1 MKGGEQMFSIFAE
14 LKWFFREHRIRY
26 SVALI
31 LLIAV
36 GLLELLPP
44 ILIGK
49 SIDHMSQ
56 GTLSAG
62 GLSEIIWMLAG
73 IAVIVYVITYT
84 WLYQLEGGAY
94 LLERKYRSKL
104 IAHFLKMAP
113 GFYGRYRTGDLMARA
128 TNDLE
133 AVGRT
138 AGFGILTLVDSS
150 IYMATILLMMGFAIS
165 WKLTIAAVLPLFLII
180 AVIQVLGKIMEV
192 RYSEAQKAFGTLNNH
207 VLDAVEGVR
216 TIRAYVQ
223 EADYQQDFKKR
234 TEAVYEKNLNVVK
247 ITALMQPAIKLLVA
261 ISFLVGFG
269 YGIIFVFQNKITLGQ
284 LITFNVYLGMM
295 IWPMYALNELVNI
308 MQKGNASLKRVQEVL
323 HTLPDIQNPEGSKPN
338 QVPDEIRFEQVTFRY
353 PSADR
358 DQLQAVSF
366 VIRQGETI
374 GIVGK
379 TGSGKSTL
387 LKQLLREYPPGTGR
401 LDVSGTLISE
411 LPLEVTGGWIG
422 YVPQEHLLF
431 SSSIRENILFGRP
444 EADEQA
450 VQHAVAS
457 AALADDI
464 GGMPE
469 GLETLIGEKGVS
481 LSGGQKQRVS
491 IARALI
497 ADPEIL
503 ILDDAL
509 SAVDANTERTILS
522 SLRKERQG
530 RTTLIATHRLAA
542 IQHADRILVMDQ
554 GRIIEQGT
562 HEQLLALKGWYHTQF
577 ERQQIETELL

>member
-1 MKGGEQMFSIFAE
+1 
-14 LKWFFREHRIRY
+14 
-26 SVALI
+26 
-31 LLIAV
+31 
-36 GLLELLPP
+36 
-44 ILIGK
+44 
-49 SIDHMSQ
+49 
-56 GTLSAG
+56 
-62 GLSEIIWMLAG
+62 
-73 IAVIVYVITYT
+73 
-84 WLYQLEGGAY
+84 
-94 LLERKYRSKL
+94 
-104 IAHFLKMAP
+104 
-113 GFYGRYRTGDLMARA
+113 
-128 TNDLE
+128 
-133 AVGRT
+133 
-138 AGFGILTLVDSS
+138 
-150 IYMATILLMMGFAIS
+150 
-165 WKLTIAAVLPLFLII
+165 
-180 AVIQVLGKIMEV
+180 
-192 RYSEAQKAFGTLNNH
+192 
-207 VLDAVEGVR
+207 
-216 TIRAYVQ
+216 
-223 EADYQQDFKKR
+223 
-234 TEAVYEKNLNVVK
+234 
-247 ITALMQPAIKLLVA
+247 
-261 ISFLVGFG
+261 
-269 YGIIFVFQNKITLGQ
+269 
-284 LITFNVYLGMM
+284 
-295 IWPMYALNELVNI
+295 VNI

-323 HTLPDIQNPEGSKPN
+323 NTLPDIQNPEGSKPN

-444 EADEQA
+444 EADEHA
-450 VQHAVAS
+450 VQHAVAA

-464 GGMPE
+464 RGMPE
-469 GLETLIGEKGVS
+469 GIETLIGEKGVS